1 VASPFRDSRRAPLGS
16 TVGPREERFMSKV
29 IYALA
34 AAALLSACVTPPR
47 PTPVAVDTKK
57 VLILAPQGVS
67 AAKDTVGFNTLVKN
81 VTQAFS
87 SALSGE
93 LATKGYRSVN
103 VLDQQPGLDAGQKMA
118 LYAAKNAAA
127 KVAILT
133 METQSVGSDEQLQ
146 LRAQFIE
153 GDLTPSNS
161 APTALHVRSKVEKS
175 YLLRGS
181 KSGDST
187 LTMSDLAKDFV
198 DFLEASG
205 RFKQ

>member
-1 VASPFRDSRRAPLGS
+1 
-16 TVGPREERFMSKV
+16 MSKV
-29 IYALA
+29 IYAFA
-34 AAALLSACVTPPR
+34 TAALLAACASPPR

-67 AAKDTVGFNTLVKN
+67 AAKDTVGFNALVSN

-93 LATKGYRSVN
+93 LAAKGYRSVN

-118 LYAAKNAAA
+118 LYAVKNAAA
-127 KVAILT
+127 KVAIVT
-133 METQSVGSDEQLQ
+133 METQSVGGDAQIQ

-161 APTALHVRSKVEKS
+161 APTGLHVRSTVEKS

-181 KSGDST
+181 KSGDTT
-187 LTMSDLAKDFV
+187 LSMPDLAKDFV
-198 DFLEASG
+198 GFLEASG